1 MRCPLCEAEDTRV
14 VDSRPSE
21 GGAAIRRRRECSV
34 CGHRFTTYER
44 AAVTLMVR
52 KRDGRREPYDPDKI
66 VRGLE
71 ITLADRPVSRAD
83 VAAIVA
89 RVDAAARE
97 MGSVITAEEI
107 GTIVLEGLRDLD
119 EVAYLRFASV
129 HKEFQG
135 ARDFHRAME
144 ALGEEEREVSG

>member
-21 GGAAIRRRRECSV
+21 GGSAIRRRRECAV

-71 ITLADRPVSRAD
+71 ITLADRPVSRGD

-89 RVDAAARE
+89 GVDAAARE
-97 MGSVITAEEI
+97 KGSVITAEEI
-107 GTIVLEGLRDLD
+107 GTMVLEGLRELD
-119 EVAYLRFASV
+119 EVAYLRFVSV
-129 HKEFQG
+129 YKEFQG
-135 ARDFHRAME
+135 AHDFHREMQ
-144 ALGEEEREVSG
+144 ALGDEELRSG